1 MTGQPQTE
9 QSRTEGNIRLG
20 LRVSEE
26 ERLEVAEQAEISQ
39 LTVSEYV
46 QRRILGKPIASHADL
61 SVLAE
66 LRRLGGLLKH
76 VHNESRGAY
85 SELTANAIRAFEGNG
100 PPRYSG
106 SEKLGRTPR
115 KTGRTG
121 NRLREKRQ
129 RRDPDHPGN
138 GGEGVKYWATRQP
151 LEAGRAFGT
160 LPGFSCGSEGSGE
173 HVCD

>member
-26 ERLEVAEQAEISQ
+26 ERLEVLEQAEISQ
-39 LTVSEYV
+39 LTVSEYIR
-46 QRRILGKPIASHADL
+46 RRILGKPIASHADL

-85 SELTANAIRAFEGNG
+85 SELTANAIRAFEA
-100 PPRYSG
+100 YT
-106 SEKLGRTPR
+106 RTM
-115 KTGRTG
+115 
-121 NRLREKRQ
+121 Q
-129 RRDPDHPGN
+129 RSYNERN
-138 GGEGVKYWATRQP
+138 GG
-151 LEAGRAFGT
+151 AG
-160 LPGFSCGSEGSGE
+160 PQ
-173 HVCD
+173 